1 MPKHHGHDVV
11 HAIKAMRKGEI
22 GVFFCLGGN
31 FISASPDTVAT
42 AEGLQKVNLT
52 IQVSTKLNRAHCI
65 TGKEAL
71 ILPCLGRTELDITKE
86 GEQFVSVENSMSIV
100 HSSRGGFRP
109 ASTHLR
115 SEPWIVAQLANA
127 TLGDKHLNWLELTD
141 NYDTI
146 RNLMEKSLDG
156 FEDYNLRIR
165 NPNGFSLP
173 NPPRDSQSFA
183 TDNGKA
189 HFTTNSLPNV
199 SIDEDK
205 YVMMTIRSHDQYNT
219 TIYDLHDRYRGI
231 HGNRRVVMMNAND
244 MIERGW
250 KTRTIVDIV
259 SHFNGETRKAD
270 QWIVIPY
277 DIPSGNIA
285 TYFPEA
291 NCLVPLESTADI
303 SNTPTSKWV
312 VVSLHESNSSQE
324 EE

>member
-1 MPKHHGHDVV
+1 
-11 HAIKAMRKGEI
+11 
-22 GVFFCLGGN
+22 L
-31 FISASPDTVAT
+31 PD
-42 AEGLQKVNLT
+42 
-52 IQVSTKLNRAHCI
+52 
-65 TGKEAL
+65 
-71 ILPCLGRTELDITKE
+71 
-86 GEQFVSVENSMSIV
+86 
-100 HSSRGGFRP
+100 
-109 ASTHLR
+109 
-115 SEPWIVAQLANA
+115 
-127 TLGDKHLNWLELTD
+127 
-141 NYDTI
+141 
-146 RNLMEKSLDG
+146 
-156 FEDYNLRIR
+156 
-165 NPNGFSLP
+165 
-173 NPPRDSQSFA
+173 
-183 TDNGKA
+183 
-189 HFTTNSLPNV
+189 V
-199 SIDEDK
+199 SIDDDK

-259 SHFNGETRKAD
+259 SHFNGQTRKAD

-312 VVSLHESNSSQE
+312 VVSLHESHSSRE